1 MSNWSLLAVCG
12 LSSLLLTACGGSSSG
27 SGGSGMDLVQMSNG
41 FGVMVPYQVFKPDA
55 QGNPTQEIV
64 SIRSVSELIAN
75 VRPNNPILPISEWP
89 VTPQLPNGDAGNHFV
104 FLEFA
109 SNLSIPSVLSSSPSG
124 QVNSGLTGTILVIA
138 VDPSTNVSTP
148 IRGRAFVGGKTYSG
162 TSSGNPPTLGLET
175 WVSLDSTGKPV
186 ANVIGGAQPGLGF
199 PGTESLSAF
208 AGAATLVK
216 PTTFVFV
223 VDTDGDLATHEMFPT
238 NAQIRIQA
246 TTAVRATSGKPLVR
260 QALGSSTVG
269 TDVIAPEV
277 AQTPPPNS
285 HPDTIPILNAVD
297 VDPLT
302 DIIVRYTEPVQPLS
316 VGSLPTGQTPPAS
329 PAISLTFG
337 PSTSVVTVPF
347 SILPLSV
354 YDFSTWVLRPAF
366 NFPGSGPDLFACGTF
381 NTVTV
386 TFNHSQV
393 LDLQTN
399 PNTTPTQTSFATGEG
414 PGLVNAPVTPDAI
427 YVQRGVG
434 SVPGLSV
441 IDLNGFGQ
449 STGNPTFNT
458 NLMLQGNS
466 HFPYNPNL
474 IQGSLMRPPL
484 APGSCTIDGGSAGIF
499 TLTKDSSLNDLLLR
513 SPVVTT
519 VGDMA
524 LGWALDVVYN
534 NGQEASGCQ
543 SGGGNICAIRGKKN
557 ISGAFGSLS
566 SQSSIVPGNVPGLPG
581 VGLAVLSQGG
591 PNIVS
596 WAPHPNPPAL
606 VFQPLCISPF
616 IGGAEPTAFEVIQ
629 PPPLA
634 SVFGLG
640 LSNLLTPGDPFG
652 NPSVNLKPSGLLTRQ
667 QNGWFEGPSPVRPLN
682 QCTDYMIRQQ
692 VGHFLYVI
700 DNARREI
707 VVLNS
712 NRFTVIDRIPV
723 ADPTELA
730 MSPNLD
736 FLAVT
741 SRTADSVTFID
752 IQPSSSTFHQIVLVL
767 EVGRSPQGICWDP
780 GNEDILV
787 CNEFDNTV
795 SIISVASLA
804 VRKTVSSQL
813 NRPFDVAIQQRSFN
827 FGFFRNTYNAFILNR
842 SGDIAVFESG
852 PNGVNGWGY
861 DDIIGVPPFTFDSP
875 KRIQLDYNRING
887 SVWVLHENKLNVDGS
902 QSGIPGGA
910 VTNIVV
916 DSAIGGQL
924 PLNITSLLIPAFRDM
939 NFKVNVSIGPD
950 QLTGVPIDMALDDMV
965 NLGGTPN
972 QAPVQGAG
980 SPLNTNGKSAV
991 RMGGQNVVVGSK
1003 SPNFLFLAVPTS
1015 SEGPGVVDVIDINS
1029 PGYRRYD
1036 TNVYIPGVQS
1046 IPASGVSGLMDYW
1059 RQ

>member
-1 MSNWSLLAVCG
+1 MVRREAQPVRLMKVALHHGGLRGGGIEAVDEVAR
-12 LSSLLLTACGGSSSG
+12 LLLVA
-27 SGGSGMDLVQMSNG
+27 L
-41 FGVMVPYQVFKPDA
+41 A
-55 QGNPTQEIV
+55 Q
-64 SIRSVSELIAN
+64 A
-75 VRPNNPILPISEWP
+75 
-89 VTPQLPNGDAGNHFV
+89 
-104 FLEFA
+104 
-109 SNLSIPSVLSSSPSG
+109 
-124 QVNSGLTGTILVIA
+124 
-138 VDPSTNVSTP
+138 
-148 IRGRAFVGGKTYSG
+148 IRG
-162 TSSGNPPTLGLET
+162 
-175 WVSLDSTGKPV
+175 
-186 ANVIGGAQPGLGF
+186 
-199 PGTESLSAF
+199 
-208 AGAATLVK
+208 
-216 PTTFVFV
+216 
-223 VDTDGDLATHEMFPT
+223 
-238 NAQIRIQA
+238 
-246 TTAVRATSGKPLVR
+246 
-260 QALGSSTVG
+260 
-269 TDVIAPEV
+269 
-277 AQTPPPNS
+277 
-285 HPDTIPILNAVD
+285 IP
-297 VDPLT
+297 
-302 DIIVRYTEPVQPLS
+302 
-316 VGSLPTGQTPPAS
+316 
-329 PAISLTFG
+329 
-337 PSTSVVTVPF
+337 
-347 SILPLSV
+347 
-354 YDFSTWVLRPAF
+354 
-366 NFPGSGPDLFACGTF
+366 
-381 NTVTV
+381 
-386 TFNHSQV
+386 
-393 LDLQTN
+393 
-399 PNTTPTQTSFATGEG
+399 
-414 PGLVNAPVTPDAI
+414 
-427 YVQRGVG
+427 
-434 SVPGLSV
+434 
-441 IDLNGFGQ
+441 
-449 STGNPTFNT
+449 
-458 NLMLQGNS
+458 
-466 HFPYNPNL
+466 
-474 IQGSLMRPPL
+474 
-484 APGSCTIDGGSAGIF
+484 
-499 TLTKDSSLNDLLLR
+499 
-513 SPVVTT
+513 

-606 VFQPLCISPF
+606 VFPPLCISPF

-980 SPLNTNGKSAV
+980 SPLNTNCKSAV